1 MNLIRSEGFNPLI
14 FEATR
19 ITENLA
25 SHIHS
30 NFVYSSTC
38 GSIAYEI
45 SDHLP
50 VFTVTCNLNH
60 SPFPDTMDFRNCKK
74 LMKRLFLWDLNY
86 YERKINWSP
95 VFKGTETNESLSRFL
110 HTLNGISNEHAP
122 FLRTVPTIV
131 TAHTFCASPDTRIS
145 YRQCLL
151 IQGYFCAV

>member
-1 MNLIRSEGFNPLI
+1 MI

-60 SPFPDTMDFRNCKK
+60 SPFPDTMDFRNCKN
-74 LMKRLFLWDLNY
+74 LMKRLFIWDL
-86 YERKINWSP
+86 RKINWSP
-95 VFKGTETNESLSRFL
+95 VFKATETNESLSRFL
-110 HTLNGISNEHAP
+110 YTLNAIINEHAP
-122 FLRTVPTIV
+122 FLSNKVKSKFDKLWITSGFKT
-131 TAHTFCASPDTRIS
+131 
-145 YRQCLL
+145 
-151 IQGYFCAV
+151 

>member
-1 MNLIRSEGFNPLI
+1 MI

-74 LMKRLFLWDLNY
+74 MMERLFLWDL
-86 YERKINWSP
+86 RKIIWSP
-95 VFKGTETNESLSRFL
+95 VFKATETNESLSRFL
-110 HTLNGISNEHAP
+110 HIINEHAP
-122 FLRTVPTIV
+122 FLSNKVKSKFDKLWITSGFKT
-131 TAHTFCASPDTRIS
+131 
-145 YRQCLL
+145 
-151 IQGYFCAV
+151 